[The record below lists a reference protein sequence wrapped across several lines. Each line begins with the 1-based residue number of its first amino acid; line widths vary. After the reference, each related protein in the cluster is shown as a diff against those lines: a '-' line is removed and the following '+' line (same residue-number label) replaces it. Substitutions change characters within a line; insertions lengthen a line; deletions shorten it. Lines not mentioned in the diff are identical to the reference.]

1 MSAIRELVF
10 DWLFN
15 ASVQIGL
22 FAILAAV
29 LSPFIAKAKAKY
41 QHCFYLGIFALC
53 LAAPVFNTL
62 WQTRPSVDAKGSQ
75 QQPILSTEH
84 PDHPFWVWNGLSKT
98 HEPII
103 LSPGAK
109 TTLLVIW
116 QMLFLYQLIRFS
128 RGIYRVH
135 RLRRDA
141 LLISPNEIGMTG
153 SGMNGCGMNGSGIE
167 PPHRVVLLESTA
179 IDDPVTVGVFHP
191 AIILPSKLIP
201 ALDEPDLAAIL
212 AHEYGHIRRKDF
224 LVHFLCQLTAL
235 PVAWH
240 PGIQYLMSKI
250 SQTRELACD
259 DYAAVRLG
267 KRTVYARTLLRLA
280 SLCLRVPRSNAMG
293 LGIFDGDNLEDR
305 IMMLTEKR
313 TSLSRAGLI
322 GLALAT
328 SFLFGSST
336 VLARAVS
343 LQEASASTNTAQK
356 FAGTWHWLFQG
367 KSFATMIL
375 VENGSGITGSV
386 TESRIALDDD
396 GELSRADPT
405 DNSVPA
411 SITKT
416 KLEDNAL
423 HVTVKDG
430 NQLFEFIVT
439 LKDATHAEIHPI
451 GAPPNMKPIQ
461 AKKVN

>member
-1 MSAIRELVF
+1 MSTIRELVF

-22 FAILAAV
+22 SAILAAV

-41 QHCFYLGIFALC
+41 QHCFYLTIFALC
-53 LAAPVFNTL
+53 LATPVFNTL
-62 WQTRPSVDAKGSQ
+62 WQTRPSAAAKRSQ
-75 QQPILSTEH
+75 QQPIQATEH
-84 PDHPFWVWNGLSKT
+84 PGHNFWDWNGLSKA
-98 HEPII
+98 HEPIT
-103 LSPGAK
+103 LVPGAK
-109 TTLLVIW
+109 TALLVIW
-116 QMLFLYQLIRFS
+116 QMLFLYQLIHFG

-141 LLISPNEIGMTG
+141 LPVSPSEIGMEG
-153 SGMNGCGMNGSGIE
+153 SMIE
-167 PPHRVVLLESTA
+167 STHRVVLLQSIA

-191 AIILPSKLIP
+191 AIILPSKVIP
-201 ALDEPDLAAIL
+201 ALDEPDLTAIL

-267 KRTVYARTLLRLA
+267 ERIVYARTLLRLA
-280 SLCLRVPRSNAMG
+280 SLCLQITRSNAMA
-293 LGIFDGDNLEDR
+293 LGIFDGDNLEAR

-343 LQEASASTNTAQK
+343 LQEASASTNTPQK
-356 FAGTWHWLFQG
+356 FAGTWHWMFQRQ
-367 KSFATMIL
+367 SFSTMIL
-375 VENGSGITGSV
+375 VQNGSGITGTV
-386 TESRIALDDD
+386 TPSHIALDND
-396 GELSRADPT
+396 GYLSKADPT
-405 DNSVPA
+405 DDSTP
-411 SITKT
+411 SPISKT
-416 KLEDNAL
+416 KLEGNGL
-423 HVTVKDG
+423 RVTIGDG
-430 NQLFEFIVT
+430 DHPFEFLVT

-461 AKKVN
+461 AERVN

>member
-1 MSAIRELVF
+1 MSTIRELVF

-22 FAILAAV
+22 FAILAAA
-29 LSPFIAKAKAKY
+29 LSPFISKARAKY
-41 QHCFYLGIFALC
+41 QHCFYLAIFALC

-62 WQTRPSVDAKGSQ
+62 WQTRPSVVAKRSQ
-75 QQPILSTEH
+75 QQPRQGTEH
-84 PDHPFWVWNGLSKT
+84 PDRHFWIWNGHAKAYES
-98 HEPII
+98 II
-103 LSPGAK
+103 LAPGAR

-116 QMLFLYQLIRFS
+116 EVLFLYQLIHFS

-141 LLISPNEIGMTG
+141 WLISPSEIGMAG
-153 SGMNGCGMNGSGIE
+153 SRIE
-167 PPHRVVLLESTA
+167 PLHRVVLLESTA

-191 AIILPSKLIP
+191 AIILPRKVIP
-201 ALDEPDLAAIL
+201 ALDEPDLTAIL

-224 LVHFLCQLTAL
+224 LVHLVCQLTAL

-240 PGIQYLMSKI
+240 PGILYLMSKI

-267 KRTVYARTLLRLA
+267 KRIVYARTLLRLA
-280 SLCLRVPRSNAMG
+280 SLCLQVPRSNAMG
-293 LGIFDGDNLEDR
+293 LGIFDGDNLEAR

-328 SFLFGSST
+328 SFLFGSSM

-343 LQEASASTNTAQK
+343 LQEVSAPTNTAK
-356 FAGTWHWLFQG
+356 MFAGTWHWMFKG
-367 KSFATMIL
+367 HSFATMIL
-375 VENGSGITGSV
+375 VQNGSGITGSV
-386 TESRIALDDD
+386 TGSKVALDDD
-396 GELSRADPT
+396 GELSRADPS
-405 DNSVPA
+405 DNSAP
-411 SITKT
+411 SPITKM
-416 KLEDNAL
+416 KLEGNAL
-423 HVTVKDG
+423 HVTVGDE
-430 NQLFEFIVT
+430 NQPIEFIVT

-461 AKKVN
+461 AEIVH

>member
-1 MSAIRELVF
+1 MSTIRELVF

-15 ASVQIGL
+15 ASLQIGL
-22 FAILAAV
+22 FAILAAI

-41 QHCFYLGIFALC
+41 QHCVYLAIFALC
-53 LAAPVFNTL
+53 LAAPVLNTL
-62 WQTRPSVDAKGSQ
+62 WQTRPSVLAKGSQ
-75 QQPILSTEH
+75 QQLIKATEH
-84 PDHPFWVWNGLSKT
+84 SDHHFWVWNGHSEA
-98 HEPII
+98 HESLI
-103 LSPGAK
+103 LELGAK
-109 TTLLVIW
+109 TAFLVIW
-116 QMLFLYQLIRFS
+116 QVLFLYQLIQFS
-128 RGIYRVH
+128 RGIYRAY

-141 LLISPNEIGMTG
+141 LPISPSEIGTAG
-153 SGMNGCGMNGSGIE
+153 SMIE
-167 PPHRVVLLESTA
+167 PSHRVALLESTA

-191 AIILPSKLIP
+191 AIILPSKVIP
-201 ALDEPDLAAIL
+201 ALDEPDLTAIL

-224 LVHFLCQLTAL
+224 LVHLLCQLTAL

-267 KRTVYARTLLRLA
+267 KRIGYARTLLRLA
-280 SLCLRVPRSNAMG
+280 SLCLQVPRSNAMG
-293 LGIFDGDNLEDR
+293 LGIFDGDNLEAR

-328 SFLFGSST
+328 SFLFGSGT

-343 LQEASASTNTAQK
+343 LQEASASTNTAK
-356 FAGTWHWLFQG
+356 MFAGTWHWMFQG
-367 KSFATMIL
+367 QSFATMIL
-375 VENGSGITGSV
+375 VQNGSGITGTV
-386 TESRIALDDD
+386 TPSRIALDDD
-396 GELSRADPT
+396 GELSRADPSDDST
-405 DNSVPA
+405 PA
-411 SITKT
+411 PISKT
-416 KLEDNAL
+416 KLEGNAL
-423 HVTVKDG
+423 HVTVGNG
-430 NQLFEFIVT
+430 NQPFEFLVT

-461 AKKVN
+461 AERAN

>member
-1 MSAIRELVF
+1 MSTIRELIF

-15 ASVQIGL
+15 ASVQIAL
-22 FAILAAV
+22 FATLTAV
-29 LSPFIAKAKAKY
+29 LSRFIAKAKAKY
-41 QHCFYLGIFALC
+41 QHCFYLAILALC

-62 WQTRPSVDAKGSQ
+62 WRTRPSVVAKRSQ
-75 QQPILSTEH
+75 QQPMRGAEH
-84 PDHPFWVWNGLSKT
+84 LDHHFWIWNGNSKV
-98 HEPII
+98 HESII
-103 LSPGAK
+103 LSPSAK
-109 TTLLVIW
+109 TALLVIW
-116 QMLFLYQLIRFS
+116 QVLFLYQLIHFGRS
-128 RGIYRVH
+128 IYRVH

-141 LLISPNEIGMTG
+141 LLISPSTIGMAGSGMTG
-153 SGMNGCGMNGSGIE
+153 LGIE

-191 AIILPSKLIP
+191 AIILPSKVIP
-201 ALDEPDLAAIL
+201 ALDEPDLTAIL

-224 LVHFLCQLTAL
+224 LVHFWCQLTAL

-240 PGIQYLMSKI
+240 PGIQYLMSKV

-259 DYAAVRLG
+259 DYAAVRIG
-267 KRTVYARTLLRLA
+267 KRIVYARTLLRLA

-322 GLALAT
+322 GLVLAT

-343 LQEASASTNTAQK
+343 LQEASASTNTAQT
-356 FAGTWHWLFQG
+356 FVGTWHWMFHGQ
-367 KSFATMIL
+367 SFSTMIL
-375 VENGSGITGSV
+375 VQNGSWVIGSV
-386 TESRIALDDD
+386 TPSKIALDDA
-396 GELSRADPT
+396 GELSKADPS
-405 DNSVPA
+405 DNSAA
-411 SITKT
+411 SLISKT
-416 KLEDNAL
+416 KREGNAL
-423 HVTVKDG
+423 RVTVGAGK
-430 NQLFEFIVT
+430 QPFEFLVT

-461 AKKVN
+461 AERVN

>member
-15 ASVQIGL
+15 ASVEIGL

-41 QHCFYLGIFALC
+41 QHCFYLAILALC
-53 LAAPVFNTL
+53 LAAPVFNTV
-62 WQTRPSVDAKGSQ
+62 WRTGPSVVT
-75 QQPILSTEH
+75 QQPIQGTERS
-84 PDHPFWVWNGLSKT
+84 DHRFWEWNLYSKGY
-98 HEPII
+98 ESSLPIK
-103 LSPGAK
+103 LAPGAK
-109 TTLLVIW
+109 TALLVLW
-116 QMLFLYQLIRFS
+116 EGLFLYQLIHFG

-135 RLRRDA
+135 RLRGDA
-141 LLISPNEIGMTG
+141 VLITG
-153 SGMNGCGMNGSGIE
+153 RQSEMARSIIE
-167 PPHRVVLLESTA
+167 LPHRVLLLASTA

-191 AIILPSKLIP
+191 AIILPSKVIP
-201 ALDEPDLAAIL
+201 SLEGPDLAAIL
-212 AHEYGHIRRKDF
+212 AHEYGHIRRRDF

-240 PGIQYLMSKI
+240 PGTRYLMAKI

-267 KRTVYARTLLRLA
+267 KRIVYARSLLRLA
-280 SLCLRVPRSNAMG
+280 SLCLQVPRSNAMG

-322 GLALAT
+322 GLAFAAT
-328 SFLFGSST
+328 LLYGSST

-343 LQEASASTNTAQK
+343 LQEVSASTNTAQT
-356 FAGTWHWLFQG
+356 FAGTWHWMFHGQ
-367 KSFATMIL
+367 SFSTMVL
-375 VENGSGITGSV
+375 VQNGSGITGSV
-386 TESRIALDDD
+386 TPSRIALDDN
-396 GELSRADPT
+396 GELSRADPAE
-405 DNSVPA
+405 NSTP
-411 SITKT
+411 SPITKT
-416 KLEDNAL
+416 NLEGSAL
-423 HVTVKDG
+423 HVTVMDG
-430 NQLFEFIVT
+430 NEAFEFTVT
-439 LKDATHAEIHPI
+439 LKDATHAEIHPV

-461 AKKVN
+461 AERAN

>member
-1 MSAIRELVF
+1 MSTIRELVV

-29 LSPFIAKAKAKY
+29 LSQFISKAKAKY
-41 QHCFYLGIFALC
+41 QHCFYLAVFALC

-62 WQTRPSVDAKGSQ
+62 WQIRPSVDAKGSQ
-75 QQPILSTEH
+75 QQSILGTEH
-84 PDHPFWVWNGLSKT
+84 PDHPFWVWNGHSKV
-98 HEPII
+98 HESII
-103 LSPGAK
+103 LSPGAR
-109 TTLLVIW
+109 TTLFVIW
-116 QMLFLYQLIRFS
+116 EVLFLYQLTRFS
-128 RGIYRVH
+128 RGIHRVH
-135 RLRRDA
+135 HLRRDA
-141 LLISPNEIGMTG
+141 LLISLSEIGMAG
-153 SGMNGCGMNGSGIE
+153 SGMAGSMIE
-167 PPHRVVLLESTA
+167 PTHRVLLLESTA

-191 AIILPSKLIP
+191 AIILPSKVIP
-201 ALDEPDLAAIL
+201 ALDEPDLTAIL

-224 LVHFLCQLTAL
+224 LVHLLCQLTAL

-259 DYAAVRLG
+259 EYAAVRLG
-267 KRTVYARTLLRLA
+267 KRTAYARTLLRLA

-322 GLALAT
+322 GLALAI

-336 VLARAVS
+336 LLARAVS
-343 LQEASASTNTAQK
+343 LQEASASANTAQT
-356 FAGTWHWLFQG
+356 FAGTWHWMFHGQ
-367 KSFATMIL
+367 SFATMIL
-375 VENGSGITGSV
+375 VQNGSGITGSV
-386 TESRIALDDD
+386 TGSKIALGDD

-405 DNSVPA
+405 DDNAPSPI
-411 SITKT
+411 SKT
-416 KLEDNAL
+416 KLEGNAL
-423 HVTVKDG
+423 RVTVG
-430 NQLFEFIVT
+430 NSNDPFEFIVT
-439 LKDATHAEIHPI
+439 LKDATHAEIHPV
-451 GAPPNMKPIQ
+451 GAPPNMKPIL
-461 AKKVN
+461 AEKVN

>member
-1 MSAIRELVF
+1 MSTIRELVF

-22 FAILAAV
+22 FAILAAL

-41 QHCFYLGIFALC
+41 QHCFYLAVFALC
-53 LAAPVFNTL
+53 LTAPVFNTL
-62 WQTRPSVDAKGSQ
+62 WQARPSGVAKRSQ
-75 QQPILSTEH
+75 QQPIHETEYR
-84 PDHPFWVWNGLSKT
+84 DHHLWVWNWYSKA
-98 HEPII
+98 HESII
-103 LSPGAK
+103 LVPGVR
-109 TTLLVIW
+109 TTLLAIW
-116 QMLFLYQLIRFS
+116 EVLFLYQLIHFS

-141 LLISPNEIGMTG
+141 LLISLSEIGLDG
-153 SGMNGCGMNGSGIE
+153 SMIE
-167 PPHRVVLLESTA
+167 PPHRIVLLESTA

-191 AIILPSKLIP
+191 AIILPSKVIP
-201 ALDEPDLAAIL
+201 ALDKPDLTAIL

-224 LVHFLCQLTAL
+224 LVHLLCQLTAL

-250 SQTRELACD
+250 SQTRELVCD

-267 KRTVYARTLLRLA
+267 KRIVYARTLLRLA
-280 SLCLRVPRSNAMG
+280 SLCLQGPRSNAMG
-293 LGIFDGDNLEDR
+293 LGIFDGDNLETR

-328 SFLFGSST
+328 TFLFGSIT

-343 LQEASASTNTAQK
+343 LQEVSAASNPAQK
-356 FAGTWHWLFQG
+356 FAGTWHWMFHGQ
-367 KSFATMIL
+367 SFSTMIL
-375 VENGSGITGSV
+375 VQKGSEITGTV
-386 TESRIALDDD
+386 TPSRIALDDD
-396 GELSRADPT
+396 GELRKADPS
-405 DNSVPA
+405 DDSAPA
-411 SITKT
+411 PITKT
-416 KLEDNAL
+416 NLEGNAL
-423 HVTVKDG
+423 HVTVGDG
-430 NQLFEFIVT
+430 NQTFEFVVT

-451 GAPPNMKPIQ
+451 GAPAIMKPIQ
-461 AKKVN
+461 AERVN

>member
-1 MSAIRELVF
+1 MSTIRELVF

-41 QHCFYLGIFALC
+41 QHCFFLAVFVLC

-62 WQTRPSVDAKGSQ
+62 WQTRPSVVAKKSQ
-75 QQPILSTEH
+75 QQPIQAREH
-84 PDHPFWVWNGLSKT
+84 RDHHFWVWNWHSKA
-98 HEPII
+98 HDSII
-103 LSPGAK
+103 LVPGAK
-109 TTLLVIW
+109 TALLVTW
-116 QMLFLYQLIRFS
+116 QALFLYQLIHFS

-141 LLISPNEIGMTG
+141 LLISLSEIGMAG
-153 SGMNGCGMNGSGIE
+153 STIE

-191 AIILPSKLIP
+191 AIILPSKVIP
-201 ALDEPDLAAIL
+201 ALDEPDLTAIL

-224 LVHFLCQLTAL
+224 LVHLLCQLTAL

-240 PGIQYLMSKI
+240 PGIQYLMSKT

-267 KRTVYARTLLRLA
+267 KRIVYARTLLRLA
-280 SLCLRVPRSNAMG
+280 SLCLHVPRSNVMG
-293 LGIFDGDNLEDR
+293 LGIFDGDNLETR
-305 IMMLTEKR
+305 IMILTEKR

-336 VLARAVS
+336 VLARSVS
-343 LQEASASTNTAQK
+343 LQEASASTNTAK
-356 FAGTWHWLFQG
+356 MFAGTWHWMFHGQ
-367 KSFATMIL
+367 SFATMIL
-375 VENGSGITGSV
+375 VRNGSGITGSV
-386 TESRIALDDD
+386 TPSKIALDDD
-396 GELSRADPT
+396 GGLSRADPS
-405 DNSVPA
+405 DDSAPA
-411 SITKT
+411 QITKT
-416 KLEDNAL
+416 KLEGNGL
-423 HVTVKDG
+423 RVTVGDG
-430 NQLFEFIVT
+430 NQPFEFIVT
-439 LKDATHAEIHPI
+439 LKDATHAEIHPM

-461 AKKVN
+461 AERVN

>member
-1 MSAIRELVF
+1 MNTIRELVF

-15 ASVQIGL
+15 ALVQIGL

-29 LSPFIAKAKAKY
+29 LSPLIAKAKAKY
-41 QHCFYLGIFALC
+41 QHCFYLAIFALS
-53 LAAPVFNTL
+53 LAAPIFNTL
-62 WQTRPSVDAKGSQ
+62 WQTSPNVVAKESQ
-75 QQPILSTEH
+75 QQPMLETEH
-84 PDHPFWVWNGLSKT
+84 PDHHFWIRNGHSKV
-98 HEPII
+98 HESII
-103 LSPGAK
+103 LSPSAK
-109 TTLLVIW
+109 TALLVIW
-116 QMLFLYQLIRFS
+116 QVLFLYQLIQFS
-128 RGIYRVH
+128 RSIYRVH

-141 LLISPNEIGMTG
+141 LLISPGEIGMAG
-153 SGMNGCGMNGSGIE
+153 SGMAGSGIE

-191 AIILPSKLIP
+191 AIILPSKVIP
-201 ALDEPDLAAIL
+201 ALDEPDLTAIL

-224 LVHFLCQLTAL
+224 LVHLLCQLTAL

-259 DYAAVRLG
+259 EYAAVRLG
-267 KRTVYARTLLRLA
+267 KPIIYARTLLRLA
-280 SLCLRVPRSNAMG
+280 SLCLHVPRSNAMG

-322 GLALAT
+322 GLALTT

-343 LQEASASTNTAQK
+343 LQEVSASTNTAQM
-356 FAGTWHWLFQG
+356 FAGTWHWMFHGQRF
-367 KSFATMIL
+367 STMIL
-375 VENGSGITGSV
+375 VQNGSWIIGTV
-386 TESRIALDDD
+386 TPSRIALDDA
-396 GELSRADPT
+396 GELSKADPS
-405 DNSVPA
+405 DNSAA
-411 SITKT
+411 SVISKT
-416 KLEDNAL
+416 KLEGNAL
-423 HVTVKDG
+423 HVTVGAGK
-430 NQLFEFIVT
+430 QPFEFIVT

-461 AKKVN
+461 AERVN

>member
-1 MSAIRELVF
+1 MSTIRGLVF

-29 LSPFIAKAKAKY
+29 LSSFIAKAQAKY
-41 QHCFYLGIFALC
+41 QHCFYLAIFALS

-62 WQTRPSVDAKGSQ
+62 WQTRPSVDARGSEQ
-75 QQPILSTEH
+75 QTIQGAEH
-84 PDHPFWVWNGLSKT
+84 LDHRFWIWNGHSKV
-98 HEPII
+98 HESIV
-103 LSPGAK
+103 LAPGVR

-116 QMLFLYQLIRFS
+116 GVLFLYQLVRFS
-128 RGIYRVH
+128 RGIYRVR

-141 LLISPNEIGMTG
+141 LLLSRGEIGMTG
-153 SGMNGCGMNGSGIE
+153 IGIE
-167 PPHRVVLLESTA
+167 LPHRVVLLESTA

-191 AIILPSKLIP
+191 AVILPSKVIP
-201 ALDEPDLAAIL
+201 ALDEADLRAIL
-212 AHEYGHIRRKDF
+212 AHEYGHILRKDF

-240 PGIQYLMSKI
+240 PGIQYLMSRI

-259 DYAAVRLG
+259 DYAAGCLG
-267 KRTVYARTLLRLA
+267 KRILYARTLLRLA
-280 SLCLRVPRSNAMG
+280 SLCLRVPRSHAMG

-313 TSLSRAGLI
+313 TSLSRAGLS
-322 GLALAT
+322 GLALAI
-328 SFLFGSST
+328 SFLFVSST

-343 LQEASASTNTAQK
+343 LQEASASNNTAQK
-356 FAGTWHWLFQG
+356 FAGTWHWMFKGQ
-367 KSFATMIL
+367 SFATMIL
-375 VENGSGITGSV
+375 VQNGSVITGSV
-386 TESRIALDDD
+386 TGSKIALDDD
-396 GELSRADPT
+396 GELSMADPA
-405 DNSVPA
+405 DDPA
-411 SITKT
+411 PSKIGKT
-416 KLEDNAL
+416 KLEGNAL
-423 HVTVKDG
+423 RVTVGDDK
-430 NQLFEFIVT
+430 QPFEFVVS

-461 AKKVN
+461 AERVN

>member
-1 MSAIRELVF
+1 MSTIRKLVF

-29 LSPFIAKAKAKY
+29 LSPFIVKAKAKY
-41 QHCFYLGIFALC
+41 QHYFYLAIFALC

-75 QQPILSTEH
+75 QQPVLGTEQPNH
-84 PDHPFWVWNGLSKT
+84 HFWIWNGRSKA
-98 HEPII
+98 HDPII
-103 LSPGAK
+103 LAPGAK
-109 TTLLVIW
+109 TALLVIW
-116 QMLFLYQLIRFS
+116 QVLFLYQLIHFS

-141 LLISPNEIGMTG
+141 LLISPSEIGLVG
-153 SGMNGCGMNGSGIE
+153 SMIE

-179 IDDPVTVGVFHP
+179 IDDPVTLGVFHP
-191 AIILPSKLIP
+191 AIILPSKVIP
-201 ALDEPDLAAIL
+201 ALDEQDLTAIL

-224 LVHFLCQLTAL
+224 LVHLSCQLIAL

-267 KRTVYARTLLRLA
+267 KRIVYARTLLRLA
-280 SLCLRVPRSNAMG
+280 SLCLHVPRSNAMG

-305 IMMLTEKR
+305 IMMLSEKR

-336 VLARAVS
+336 VLSRAVS

-356 FAGTWHWLFQG
+356 FAGTWHWMFHGQ
-367 KSFATMIL
+367 SFATMIL
-375 VENGSGITGSV
+375 VQNDTGITGSV
-386 TESRIALDDD
+386 TGSKIALGDD
-396 GELSRADPT
+396 GELSRADPS
-405 DNSVPA
+405 DDSAP
-411 SITKT
+411 SPISKT
-416 KLEDNAL
+416 KLEDNVL
-423 HVTVKDG
+423 HVTVGDG
-430 NQLFEFIVT
+430 NQPFEFIVT

-461 AKKVN
+461 AERVN

>member
-1 MSAIRELVF
+1 MSTIREIVF

-22 FAILAAV
+22 FAILAAL
-29 LSPFIAKAKAKY
+29 LSPLIAKAKANY
-41 QHCFYLGIFALC
+41 QHCFYLAIFALC
-53 LAAPVFNTL
+53 LASPVFNTL
-62 WQTRPSVDAKGSQ
+62 WQTRPSVVAKISQ
-75 QQPILSTEH
+75 QQPISGTEH
-84 PDHPFWVWNGLSKT
+84 SDHQFWIWNGLSKA
-98 HEPII
+98 HESII
-103 LSPGAK
+103 LAPGAK
-109 TTLLVIW
+109 TALLAIW
-116 QMLFLYQLIRFS
+116 QVFFLYQLIHFS

-141 LLISPNEIGMTG
+141 LLISPSEIGMAG
-153 SGMNGCGMNGSGIE
+153 SGMNDSGIE

-191 AIILPSKLIP
+191 AIILPSKVIP
-201 ALDEPDLAAIL
+201 ILDERDLTAIL

-224 LVHFLCQLTAL
+224 LVHFLCRLTAL

-250 SQTRELACD
+250 SRTRELACD
-259 DYAAVRLG
+259 DYAAARLG
-267 KRTVYARTLLRLA
+267 KPIMYARTLLRLA
-280 SLCLRVPRSNAMG
+280 SLCLHGPRSNAMG

-322 GLALAT
+322 GLALTT

-343 LQEASASTNTAQK
+343 LQEASATTSVQK
-356 FAGTWHWLFQG
+356 FAGTWHWMFHGQ
-367 KSFATMIL
+367 SFSTMIL
-375 VENGSGITGSV
+375 VQNGSGITGTV
-386 TESRIALDDD
+386 TPSHIALNDD
-396 GELSRADPT
+396 GYLSKADPT
-405 DNSVPA
+405 GDSTP
-411 SITKT
+411 SPISKT
-416 KLEDNAL
+416 KLEGNGL
-423 HVTVKDG
+423 RVTIGDG
-430 NQLFEFIVT
+430 DHPFEFFVT
-439 LKDATHAEIHPI
+439 LKDATHAEIHPV

-461 AKKVN
+461 AERVN

>member
-1 MSAIRELVF
+1 MSMIRELAF

-15 ASVQIGL
+15 ASVQIAL
-22 FAILAAV
+22 FATLAAI
-29 LSPFIAKAKAKY
+29 LSRFIAKAKAKY
-41 QHCFYLGIFALC
+41 QHCFYLAIFALC

-62 WQTRPSVDAKGSQ
+62 WQTRPSPVAGRSQ
-75 QQPILSTEH
+75 QQPIQAAEH
-84 PDHPFWVWNGLSKT
+84 LDHHLWIWNGHSKV

-116 QMLFLYQLIRFS
+116 QVLFLYQLIHFS
-128 RGIYRVH
+128 RNIYRVH
-135 RLRRDA
+135 RLCRDA
-141 LLISPNEIGMTG
+141 LLVSPGTTRMA
-153 SGMNGCGMNGSGIE
+153 SLGIE
-167 PPHRVVLLESTA
+167 PPHRVVLLESTT

-191 AIILPSKLIP
+191 AIILPSKVVP
-201 ALDEPDLAAIL
+201 VLDQPDLTAIL

-224 LVHFLCQLTAL
+224 LVHFLCQLTTL
-235 PVAWH
+235 PVSWH
-240 PGIQYLMSKI
+240 PGIRYLMSKI

-259 DYAAVRLG
+259 DYAAVRIG
-267 KRTVYARTLLRLA
+267 KRIAYARTLLRLA
-280 SLCLRVPRSNAMG
+280 SLCLHVPHSNAMV

-328 SFLFGSST
+328 SFLFGSSA

-356 FAGTWHWLFQG
+356 FAGTWHWMFKG
-367 KSFATMIL
+367 KSFVTMIL
-375 VENGSGITGSV
+375 IQNGSAITGSV
-386 TESRIALDDD
+386 TGSQIALDDN
-396 GELSRADPT
+396 GELSMADPAD
-405 DNSVPA
+405 DNAPSK
-411 SITKT
+411 IGKT
-416 KLEDNAL
+416 KLEGNAL
-423 HVTVKDG
+423 RVTVGDG
-430 NQLFEFIVT
+430 NDPFEFVVT
-439 LKDATHAEIHPI
+439 LKDATHAEIHPV

-461 AKKVN
+461 AERVN